1 MKKYFFFMGI
11 IIVSSA
17 SAQENEFFDINSHLL
32 KKQALEKLQN
42 EKLNIPELPFSSPAI
57 TYSYLLPNGD
67 KVVQPPGYNMPC
79 IQPKNWPLTI
89 MPNLKSDND
98 LAMTF
103 PFIRPAPGQIPN
115 PGKGLLPNTKK

>member
-11 IIVSSA
+11 IAVSAA
-17 SAQENEFFDINSHLL
+17 SAQENEFFDINRYLL
-32 KKQALEKLQN
+32 QKQSLEKLQN
-42 EKLNIPELPFSSPAI
+42 EKSNTPELPFSRPSD

-67 KVVQPPGYNMPC
+67 KVVQMRGYNMPC
-79 IQPKNWPLTI
+79 VQPKNWPLTT
-89 MPNLKSDND
+89 MPNLKGTND

-103 PFIRPAPGQIPN
+103 PFIRPAPGAIPN